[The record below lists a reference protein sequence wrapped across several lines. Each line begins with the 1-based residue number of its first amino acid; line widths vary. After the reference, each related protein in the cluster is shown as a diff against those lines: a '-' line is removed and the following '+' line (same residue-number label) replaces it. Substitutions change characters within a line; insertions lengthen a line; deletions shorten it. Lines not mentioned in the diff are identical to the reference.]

1 MTTAGPQTLATLNP
15 YVRTQAETSAWAA
28 GVETE
33 PTSDTDVGMNVGFI
47 DHGDYL
53 KIKNVNFGA
62 GASGFETRVASAG
75 SGGNIEL
82 RLDSPTG
89 TLIGTCTVQNTGG
102 WQSWVTKTCT
112 VSGASGTHDLYLKF
126 TGGSGYLFNI
136 NWWKFSAS

>member
-1 MTTAGPQTLATLNP
+1 MGGRGRDRDHLG
-15 YVRTQAETSAWAA
+15 YGR
-28 GVETE
+28 
-33 PTSDTDVGMNVGFI
+33 GMNVGFI

-53 KIKNVNFGA
+53 KIKNVNFGS
-62 GASGFETRVASAG
+62 GAAAFEARVASAG
-75 SGGNIEL
+75 NGGNIEL

-89 TLIGTCTVQNTGG
+89 TLAGTCAVQNTGG

-126 TGGSGYLFNI
+126 TGGSGYLFNL